1 MENKIVEVDEVKE
14 ISELINKNL
23 ANMESV
29 MKDLIGKGAFA
40 RVYKICLSEKNK
52 KFALKVISKNF
63 PKNLINPYL
72 NFLKNVKKP
81 FFAKAYEFIEDEN
94 NYYIIMEYYQFNLN
108 HFIKEKMEIKNI
120 FKIIEKLNVILFELN
135 SKNIIFR
142 NIKPENIFI
151 VNNNGNL
158 DDNFEIILSDCC
170 NAYLFLYNQYNKH
183 FSFNNYLAPE
193 ISHNKGIDKKS
204 DIWSLGKLL
213 YNMLFF
219 EYLTGEESD
228 FDFINCIKNEEFKN
242 FLFGLVK
249 KEIISRTTWEKYFE
263 DFIKFKN
270 EISDKNYDDIID
282 LPKILK
288 KYILFQPTT
297 DFFKIK
303 IELTDLSK
311 KEYVNNGI
319 LYTKDFDVRGNRQPN
334 EYSSSQKRGNLY
346 YFPPIGWTGIGLNI
360 TKYDNWRIKCGKIN
374 KEGEWCVAYH
384 GTCLENAK
392 NIIIEGLKEG
402 NRQHYQDYKD
412 KEGNQIGTGVYFTP
426 HIEIAEIYSKPC
438 YGIKCVFMCRINPEK
453 MKKIPNHEFY
463 VVNDPNTDAIP
474 YRLLIKKGCKRL
486 HNKNITKT
494 IKKKHNKNL
503 KK

>member
-1 MENKIVEVDEVKE
+1 M
-14 ISELINKNL
+14 
-23 ANMESV
+23 
-29 MKDLIGKGAFA
+29 
-40 RVYKICLSEKNK
+40 
-52 KFALKVISKNF
+52 
-63 PKNLINPYL
+63 
-72 NFLKNVKKP
+72 KNVKKP

-135 SKNIIFR
+135 SKNIYFR

-193 ISHNKGIDKKS
+193 ISHSKGIDKKS

-213 YNMLFF
+213 YYMLFF
-219 EYLTGEESD
+219 EYLTGEEFD
-228 FDFINCIKNEEFKN
+228 FDFINYIKNEEFKN

-249 KEIISRTTWEKYFE
+249 EEIISRITWEKYFE

-297 DFFKIK
+297 DFFNIV
-303 IELTDLSK
+303 IELTELSK
-311 KEYVNNGI
+311 KEYVNNDI
-319 LYTKDFDVRGNRQPN
+319 LYPEDFDVRGNRQPN
-334 EYSSSQKRGNLY
+334 EYSSGQK
-346 YFPPIGWTGIGLNI
+346 
-360 TKYDNWRIKCGKIN
+360 
-374 KEGEWCVAYH
+374 E
-384 GTCLENAK
+384 
-392 NIIIEGLKEG
+392 
-402 NRQHYQDYKD
+402 
-412 KEGNQIGTGVYFTP
+412 
-426 HIEIAEIYSKPC
+426 EIY
-438 YGIKCVFMCRINPEK
+438 
-453 MKKIPNHEFY
+453 
-463 VVNDPNTDAIP
+463 
-474 YRLLIKKGCKRL
+474 
-486 HNKNITKT
+486 ITF
-494 IKKKHNKNL
+494 L
-503 KK
+503 Q